1 VHILSE
7 IPNQIM
13 LFWTTFL
20 KTFLSFFKNYILHF
34 IRNSKFICSRKY
46 RAFSLFLSFS
56 YCGVY
61 IRSFWDMSKLKKF
74 PLNKKNAILFSVL
87 QFTRVRKIVET
98 RKSRVIRK
106 RQFNGR
112 KNNKLRIQCY
122 QILIRQKLMIFGV
135 FGQ

>member
-1 VHILSE
+1 MSTYYLYQKGYSISLINKFYLKKVRILLTCFFQKIKVFSILLYLVSIVHILSE

-74 PLNKKNAILFSVL
+74 PLNKKMRFCSVFYNL
-87 QFTRVRKIVET
+87 L
-98 RKSRVIRK
+98 
-106 RQFNGR
+106 G
-112 KNNKLRIQCY
+112 
-122 QILIRQKLMIFGV
+122 
-135 FGQ
+135 